1 MKPVDTYAQ
10 AHTNTLR
17 ISRAAHCKTTLLRCH
32 FCCCCCFCLY
42 FLFTCVWYVYDCQCV
57 CVCVFVDYK
66 TVFRVHLKYYTRKTE
81 FQFYALFNANCVFV
95 CVCVFVD
102 LVFENLNNGSSLKH
116 TYLFCT
122 LRFYFLIIATLFF
135 ACVYLLSLFLSI
147 AWVRCGGFVLCL
159 SICICLTVRL
169 SVCFTF
175 FFVVVWLYSSISF
188 AFVFLALRFLL
199 FWPQN
204 YYALLWLK
212 MET

>member
-1 MKPVDTYAQ
+1 M
-10 AHTNTLR
+10 
-17 ISRAAHCKTTLLRCH
+17 
-32 FCCCCCFCLY
+32 
-42 FLFTCVWYVYDCQCV
+42 CV

-102 LVFENLNNGSSLKH
+102 LVLENLNNGSSLKH

-159 SICICLTVRL
+159 YICKYMSDRP
-169 SVCFTF
+169 SVCLFYF
-175 FFVVVWLYSSISF
+175 FFLLLSDCIHRFHLPSFFSLCVSSCFGRRIITLCF
-188 AFVFLALRFLL
+188 D
-199 FWPQN
+199 
-204 YYALLWLK
+204 
-212 MET
+212 